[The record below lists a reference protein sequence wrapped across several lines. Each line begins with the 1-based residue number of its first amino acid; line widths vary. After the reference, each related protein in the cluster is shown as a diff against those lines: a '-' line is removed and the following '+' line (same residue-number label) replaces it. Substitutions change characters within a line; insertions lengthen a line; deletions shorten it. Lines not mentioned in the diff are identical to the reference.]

1 MKKNNSLVIIIPIVA
16 AVSVVLGILLG
27 TYVSRRGTDAVNLS
41 QQGAVSG
48 NKIDATLSLIEKYY
62 VEKVDIDT
70 LVNNLMPK
78 LMGQLDPHS
87 VYIPPVSMERA
98 SEELEGEIEGIGV
111 TFNMLTD
118 TIVVLNV
125 VSQGPSYKAGM
136 QNGDRII
143 MINDSLVA
151 GQKIA
156 QDDVLKM
163 LRGKRGTKVTVSVE
177 RQGISELVPIT
188 ITRDKILLK
197 SVDAAFMIKPKIG
210 YLRLTTFSRNT
221 HSEIVKAL
229 GRLRE
234 EGMEKLIFDIRDNT
248 GGYLE
253 QAILLANEF
262 LPNGKL
268 IVYTED
274 RAGKRIEEFSDG
286 YGKYTDLELVMVID
300 EGSASSSEI
309 LAGALQDNDRG
320 TIVGRRSFGKG
331 LVQQQIPF
339 RDGSAIRLT
348 VARYFTPTGRSIQK
362 PFSNGEHG
370 YEDDIYL
377 RYMHD
382 EMYTA
387 DSIRFDENLKFTT
400 PGGKTVY
407 GGGGIMPDV
416 FVPLDTTRV
425 NKYFAEARGRNYIYL
440 YSRNYADKHRDRIN
454 SVETVA
460 QLDEMLADGD
470 ALVEDF
476 VSYAASQG
484 LKPDRKQVAESREL
498 LITYLRA
505 YIGRNTPLEEVGYS
519 AYMYKIDETILESL
533 KLLE

>member
-1 MKKNNSLVIIIPIVA
+1 MKKNSLLTIILPLVA
-16 AVSVVLGILLG
+16 AVSVVLGIFFG
-27 TYVSRRGTDAVNLS
+27 TYLSRRADTVTFS
-41 QQGAVSG
+41 QQSGGQG
-48 NKIDATLSLIEKYY
+48 NKVDATLSLIERLYID
-62 VEKVDIDT
+62 EVDIDT
-70 LVNNLMPK
+70 LVNNLMPE

-87 VYIPPVSMERA
+87 VYIPPVNMERA

-151 GQKIA
+151 GRNIN

-163 LRGKRGTKVTVSVE
+163 LRGKKGTKVTVSVE
-177 RQGISELVPIT
+177 RQGISDLVPVT
-188 ITRDKILLK
+188 ITRDKVLLK
-197 SVDAAFMIKPKIG
+197 SVDAAFMIKPGIG

-229 GRLRE
+229 ARLRD
-234 EGMEKLIFDIRDNT
+234 EGMKKLIFDIRENT

-262 LPNGKL
+262 LPPGLL

-274 RAGKRIEEFSDG
+274 RAGKRLEEFSDG
-286 YGKYTDLELVMVID
+286 YGKYGDIGLAVIID

-339 RDGSAIRLT
+339 KDGSAIRLT

-362 PFSNGEHG
+362 PFGNGEYG
-370 YEDDIYL
+370 YDDDIYQ

-416 FVPLDTTRV
+416 FVPLDTTKV
-425 NKYFAEARGRNYIYL
+425 NRYFAEARGRNYIYL
-440 YSRNYADKHRDRIN
+440 YSRYYADRNRERIN
-454 SVETVA
+454 AVETVA
-460 QLDEMLADGD
+460 QLDAMLSDGD
-470 ALVEDF
+470 SLVDDF
-476 VSYAASQG
+476 VRYAASQG
-484 LKPDRKQVAESREL
+484 LEPDRKEIAESKDL
-498 LITYLRA
+498 LVTYLRA
-505 YIGRNTPLEEVGYS
+505 YIGRITPLEDVGYI
-519 AYMYKIDETILESL
+519 ANMYKIDNNILEAIRSL
-533 KLLE
+533 E